1 MWARENRGLYERK
14 GARYL
19 SDLSDVEWA
28 LIAPAK
34 RGGRR
39 GHLERRLIEL

>member
-1 MWARENRGLYERK
+1 MWARENRGLCERK
-14 GARYL
+14 GVRYP
-19 SDLSDVEWA
+19 SDLSDAEWM

-34 RGGRR
+34 RGRRR